1 MKTSMFILSLLFTVT
16 AFAKTPATIALN
28 NLLADGVY
36 TGQTSGSTCEVLV
49 STKNS
54 AATVTIKS
62 LQDTETFVLLNS
74 SLHYSVNDSTG
85 EIAATQNLK
94 FPHYL
99 NGGTKIL
106 NVKPID
112 TNEINFSIS
121 TILLDHRGNDASSYL
136 DCRLSF

>member
-1 MKTSMFILSLLFTVT
+1 MKTSMLILSLLFSAT
-16 AFAKTPATIALN
+16 AFAKTPASAALN

-36 TGQTSGSTCEVLV
+36 SGETSGSPCEVFV

-54 AATVTIKS
+54 AATVTLKTEQS
-62 LQDTETFVLLNS
+62 TETYVILDS
-74 SLHYSVNDSTG
+74 SLHYKVNDSTG
-85 EIAATQNLK
+85 EISATSSLK
-94 FPHYL
+94 FPHYI

-112 TNEINFSIS
+112 ANEINFSIS
-121 TILLDHRGNDASSYL
+121 TILLDHRGNDASSYV